1 MNIRCYATL
10 FILATS
16 LTACASG
23 TVESLNIR
31 DWVGHK
37 QTELVQS
44 WGEPHHNYP
53 LQDGGRAVGY
63 RFANQ
68 AVTGPKGQVTFRMT
82 NCMVNFEVDRGGII
96 EDAATTGKNC
106 RIGPHDQMHPQGHP
120 KTN

>member
-1 MNIRCYATL
+1 MNCCSYSTL
-10 FILATS
+10 FVVATS

-23 TVESLNIR
+23 TVQSLNIQ

-37 QTELVQS
+37 QDELVQS
-44 WGEPHHNYP
+44 WGAQHHNSP

-63 RFANQ
+63 RFTNQ
-68 AVTGPKGQVTFRMT
+68 AVTGAKGQVIFRMT
-82 NCMVNFEVDRGGII
+82 NCMVNFEVDRNGTI